1 MTEMNILDL
10 FLKASLLVKLIM
22 LILVCFSIASWAIII
37 QRTRI
42 LNSASREAEAFEDK
56 FWSGIELS
64 RLYQESQGR
73 RDNLTGSEQ
82 IFYSGFKEFARL
94 HRANSHA
101 PEAIVEGASRAMR
114 ISMNREL
121 ETLETHIPFLGTVG
135 SISPYIG
142 LFGTVWGIMHAFIA
156 LGAVKQATLQM
167 VAPGIAEALIATAIG
182 LFAAIPAVMAYNRL
196 NQRVNKLELNYDN
209 FMEEFT
215 AILHRQAFTSSESN
229 KGEAMARARGRGRR
243 ELKSEINIVP
253 LLDVLLV
260 LLLIFMATA
269 PIITQSVEVD
279 LPDATESQAVKSNDE
294 PPVIVEVSGV
304 GQYSVKVGPETLSQL
319 PPEQVIAEAR
329 RRLEANE
336 KTVFLIGG
344 AKEVPYDEIIKALN
358 LLHSAGVKS
367 VGLMTKPI

>member
-1 MTEMNILDL
+1 MTDMNILDL

-22 LILVCFSIASWAIII
+22 LILIGFSIASWLSLFRERVSLTRPRVKLKRS
-37 QRTRI
+37 RT
-42 LNSASREAEAFEDK
+42 NSGRDRALVCTGER
-56 FWSGIELS
+56 
-64 RLYQESQGR
+64 GR

-215 AILHRQAFTSSESN
+215 AILHRQAFTTSESN
-229 KGEAMARARGRGRR
+229 KG
-243 ELKSEINIVP
+243 
-253 LLDVLLV
+253 
-260 LLLIFMATA
+260 
-269 PIITQSVEVD
+269 
-279 LPDATESQAVKSNDE
+279 
-294 PPVIVEVSGV
+294 
-304 GQYSVKVGPETLSQL
+304 
-319 PPEQVIAEAR
+319 
-329 RRLEANE
+329 
-336 KTVFLIGG
+336 
-344 AKEVPYDEIIKALN
+344 
-358 LLHSAGVKS
+358 
-367 VGLMTKPI
+367 

>member
-1 MTEMNILDL
+1 MK
-10 FLKASLLVKLIM
+10 LKRSRTNSGPGSSS
-22 LILVCFSIASWAIII
+22 LVC
-37 QRTRI
+37 TG
-42 LNSASREAEAFEDK
+42 EP
-56 FWSGIELS
+56 
-64 RLYQESQGR
+64 GR

-215 AILHRQAFTSSESN
+215 AILHRQAFTTSESN
-229 KGEAMARARGRGRR
+229 KG
-243 ELKSEINIVP
+243 
-253 LLDVLLV
+253 
-260 LLLIFMATA
+260 
-269 PIITQSVEVD
+269 
-279 LPDATESQAVKSNDE
+279 
-294 PPVIVEVSGV
+294 
-304 GQYSVKVGPETLSQL
+304 
-319 PPEQVIAEAR
+319 
-329 RRLEANE
+329 
-336 KTVFLIGG
+336 
-344 AKEVPYDEIIKALN
+344 
-358 LLHSAGVKS
+358 
-367 VGLMTKPI
+367 